1 MKKRD
6 TYQYIDTANT
16 LELFCSKI
24 EQAPWIALDTEFLR
38 EKTYYPQLCLI
49 QIATPKHVACIDP
62 LALNNI
68 EPLLNTIYNPN
79 ILKVLHA
86 ARQDLEIFYNLRG
99 QLPNPI
105 FDTQL
110 AAPLLGHTDNIGY
123 ANLVQQVLGVR
134 LEKAHSRTDW
144 TRRPLSDKQLDYAAD
159 DVIYLAELYIEL
171 KKSLEAHQRLH
182 WLDHEFEVLCDTNL
196 YANSPQDAWRRVKSA
211 DRLKGSHLAILQSLA
226 EWREETARSKNRP
239 RNWLIRDDVLVE
251 IARAIPQTVQALGH
265 VRGLNERSLH
275 KYGKQIIAHVNTS
288 KEQPPIPFPK
298 KAYDKIKLTAQQEE
312 IVDLLQVFIRLRANE
327 NALNPSL
334 LATRKT
340 LEKFVCGHKNS
351 LNEGWKKHMIGQDLQ
366 AILDGNKI
374 LAVKDGKVQLNG
386 AGASAP

>member
-1 MKKRD
+1 MKKQD
-6 TYQYIDTANT
+6 TYQYINTADA

-49 QIATPKHVACIDP
+49 QIATPDHAVCIDP
-62 LALNNI
+62 LALDNI
-68 EPLLNTIYNPN
+68 EPLLDIIYNPN
-79 ILKVLHA
+79 IIKILHA

-99 QLPNPI
+99 KLPKPV

-123 ANLVQQVLGVR
+123 ANLVQKVLNVH
-134 LEKAHSRTDW
+134 LEKAHSRADW

-159 DVIYLAELYIEL
+159 DVIYLAQLYIEL
-171 KKSLEAHQRLH
+171 KQNLEEHQRLH
-182 WLDHEFEVLCDTNL
+182 WLDHEFEALCDTNL

-211 DRLKGSHLAILQSLA
+211 DRLKGPRLAILQSLA
-226 EWREETARSKNRP
+226 EWREETAQSENRP
-239 RNWLIRDDVLVE
+239 RNWLIRDDVLIE
-251 IARAIPQTVQALGH
+251 IARAIPETLQTLGH
-265 VRGLNERSLH
+265 IRGLNERSLH
-275 KYGKQIIAHVNTS
+275 KYGKQIVARVNTS
-288 KEQPPIPFPK
+288 KEQAPIPFPK

-312 IVDLLQVFIRLRANE
+312 QVDLLQVLIRLRANE
-327 NALNPSL
+327 NALNPTV

-340 LEKFVCGHKNS
+340 LEKFVSGYENS

-366 AILDGNKI
+366 AVLEGKKI
-374 LAVKDGKVQLNG
+374 LSVKNGKVQLTE
-386 AGASAP
+386 